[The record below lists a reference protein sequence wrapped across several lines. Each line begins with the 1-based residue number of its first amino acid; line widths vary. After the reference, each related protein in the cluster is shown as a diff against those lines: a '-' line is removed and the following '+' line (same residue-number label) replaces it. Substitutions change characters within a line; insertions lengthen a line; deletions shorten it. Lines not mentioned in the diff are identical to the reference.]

1 MTDSLKVTVEAPF
14 DLTRLEVSENTV
26 LLVNTPLAD
35 NPAYDALAQRVG
47 EAIEREVREQTGKKV
62 AILMAGPG
70 TTIEAIPPEALEKLG
85 WVRGQTLEEQED
97 TVQRGG

>member
-1 MTDSLKVTVEAPF
+1 MTNSLKVTVEAPF

-26 LLVNTPLAD
+26 LLVNTALAD

-70 TTIEAIPPEALEKLG
+70 TTIEAIPSEALEKLG
-85 WVRGQTLEEQED
+85 WIRAETLEEEGNS
-97 TVQRGG
+97 TERGG